1 MSGGRAPAQKGCLS
15 IELGWPADPL
25 WPNKS
30 AHRYVEARSR
40 KAAKNEA
47 YYATKLIMPHD
58 WAPAGEKVS
67 VHLIAHC
74 KPFGP
79 HPDKDNT
86 VAAVKSHLDGIALA
100 IGTNDRDFEAPTVEF
115 ADRCERGKLIVVIG

>member
-1 MSGGRAPAQKGCLS
+1 MTPHSKSLD

-30 AHRYVEARSR
+30 AHRYAEARSR
-40 KAAKNEA
+40 KAAKREA
-47 YYATKLIMPHD
+47 YYATRLMMPHD
-58 WAPAGEKVS
+58 WAPSGDKVS

-74 KPFGP
+74 KPTGP

-86 VAAVKSHLDGIALA
+86 VAAVKSHLDGIADA
-100 IGTNDRDFEAPTVEF
+100 IGTNDRDFEAPTVAF
-115 ADRCERGKLIVVIG
+115 ADRCQHGKLIVRIS

>member
-1 MSGGRAPAQKGCLS
+1 MRGEKLS
-15 IELGWPADPL
+15 IELSWPADPL

-40 KAAKNEA
+40 KAAKREA
-47 YYATKLIMPHD
+47 FYATKLMMSHD
-58 WAPAGEKVS
+58 WAPAGETAS

-74 KPFGP
+74 KPTGP

-100 IGTNDRDFEAPTVEF
+100 IGMNDRDFDAPTVTF
-115 ADRCERGKLIVVIG
+115 AGRCERGKIIVEIG